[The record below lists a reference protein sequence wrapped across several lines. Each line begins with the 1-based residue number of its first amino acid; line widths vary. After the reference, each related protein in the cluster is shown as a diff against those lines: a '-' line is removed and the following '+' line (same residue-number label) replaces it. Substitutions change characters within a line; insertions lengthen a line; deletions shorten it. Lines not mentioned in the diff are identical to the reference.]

1 MRLRLRVTLA
11 VMVASTAL
19 ALWPARSAEAQLF
32 VSDVGSN
39 TIKEFNA
46 VTGAPMGHDALG
58 VFTTGGGLSVPFGL
72 AFGPDNNLYVS
83 SLGTGEILRYN
94 GSSGAFIDK
103 FVPKNSGGLT
113 YPNEIAFGPD
123 NNLYVASYSA
133 GGHGAILEYQGPTGG
148 SPGSFIKTFASNP
161 GLQGPTGMKFS
172 PVDGNLYVS
181 SSTNNAIYAFDG
193 TTGNLLNGGPL
204 ISGAVSGLNGP
215 AGLSFGPDGNLYVA
229 NFFPT
234 SVGGKTSVVR
244 YDLGAVPTHS
254 DFTGPIDLNGPVDAL
269 FSNTDLKLYVSS
281 YRNNSIY
288 RFNALT
294 GAFDSVF
301 VGANYL
307 SNPTYM
313 TFAPSGGATLTVVP
327 EPASVAL
334 LGLGLVGI
342 VGWSKF
348 RRKR

>member
-1 MRLRLRVTLA
+1 MRLRVTLSA
-11 VMVASTAL
+11 LIASTVL

-39 TIKEFNA
+39 SIKEFSAAN
-46 VTGAPMGHDALG
+46 GSPLGHDALG
-58 VFTTGGGLSVPFGL
+58 VFASGGGLSVPFGL

-94 GSSGAFIDK
+94 GTSGAFIDK
-103 FVPKNSGGLT
+103 YVTKGSGGMN

-123 NNLYVASYSA
+123 NNLYVASYAA
-133 GGHGAILEYQGPTGG
+133 GGHGSILEYQGPTGG

-161 GLQGPTGMKFS
+161 GLQGPTGMQFN
-172 PVDGNLYVS
+172 PFDGNLYVS

-193 TTGNLLNGGPL
+193 TTGALLNGGPL

-234 SVGGKTSVVR
+234 TVGGKTSIVR
-244 YDLGAVPTHS
+244 YDLGSVPSHS
-254 DFTGPIDLNGPVDAL
+254 DFTGSIDLNGPVVPV
-269 FSNTDLKLYVSS
+269 FNTDLKLYVSS

-307 SNPTYM
+307 SNPSYI
-313 TFAPSGGATLTVVP
+313 TFAPAAGGTGNLTVVP
-327 EPASVAL
+327 EPTSVAL
-334 LGLGLVGI
+334 LSLGLAGI
-342 VGWSKF
+342 VGWSRF